1 MEITKEVANKLWRD
15 VFGETVVWATDCFG
29 AWIYRDDYGKFDIAR
44 NRPNGDGKDY
54 SYGWSIDHIM
64 PVAKGGKDEW
74 NNFEPM
80 HIENIRSK
88 SDDISFKINDAGY
101 QVIKCNLSP
110 SYGYGIIELKT
121 GLRVDWKGKQERWY
135 R

>member
-1 MEITKEVANKLWRD
+1 MEITKEVAIKLWKD
-15 VFGETVVWATDCFG
+15 VFGDTVVWATDCFG
-29 AWIYRDDYGKFDIAR
+29 VWIYRDDYGNIDICR
-44 NRPNGDGKDY
+44 KRPNGDGKDY

-80 HIENIRSK
+80 HIQSNSSK
-88 SDDISFKINDAGY
+88 SDNTSFRINDVSF

-110 SYGYGIIELKT
+110 VYGYGIKELKT
-121 GLRVDWKGKQERWY
+121 GLRVDWKGKQGRTY